1 MLDIF
6 GLDLISQRT
15 LVVLDMVAKAVQAV
29 ILEEVAKAEMVVVAV
44 EAADMN
50 KMAMLVSMGQK
61 AIEAKETS
69 KVADMP
75 AMVDVVDKAV
85 MEALEVVMQVS
96 GQLVVVEV

>member
-1 MLDIF
+1 MF

-29 ILEEVAKAEMVVVAV
+29 VLEEVAKAEMVVAAV

-50 KMAMLVSMGQK
+50 KMALLVTKVQK
-61 AIEAKETS
+61 AIEAKETR